1 MIFKFIYFHFY
12 NMYISS
18 IYFHVYIY
26 VTAYNFMTNHA
37 YSKKKRNIN
46 KFKKFLCN
54 DLVAHLTC
62 YSVTTVRSLG

>member
-18 IYFHVYIY
+18 IYFHVYIC
-26 VTAYNFMTNHA
+26 
-37 YSKKKRNIN
+37 YSLQFYDQPCLLKKIRNIN

-54 DLVAHLTC
+54 FLVAHLTC